1 TPELHPLT
9 VPRRL
14 DFRARRPRRR
24 SLNTIPPDD
33 ASASFSNRDDSPVR
47 VWRKPLADLAQAGPG
62 PAGGAV
68 GEGIDRKEI
77 TGRDLPV
84 RRFGAQHREG
94 RQDEQGD
101 VIARRGDDVSVEPVQ
116 AWLPVWDNLRLLA
129 ELAHHRV
136 ER

>member
-1 TPELHPLT
+1 MPTRPHQQWREMKKLERAKGFEPSTPTLARLCSTPELHPLT

-62 PAGGAV
+62 PAGGGV
-68 GEGIDRKEI
+68 GAGI
-77 TGRDLPV
+77 GREENA
-84 RRFGAQHREG
+84 G
-94 RQDEQGD
+94 
-101 VIARRGDDVSVEPVQ
+101 
-116 AWLPVWDNLRLLA
+116 
-129 ELAHHRV
+129 
-136 ER
+136 